1 MATVLL
7 VSSVDT
13 REKEI
18 LFLKGLIEGQGSNV
32 LVMDL
37 SMGAYKEGVADYT
50 CLDVAKEAG
59 VSFQEIA
66 QSKDTNKNM
75 EYIVRGS
82 TIIAKNL
89 V

>member
-18 LFLKGLIEGQGSNV
+18 LFLKGLIEGQGSKV

-37 SMGAYKEGVADYT
+37 SMGAYKEGAADYT

-66 QSKDTNKNM
+66 AEQGHKQKYGIHRARLYDNRKES
-75 EYIVRGS
+75 
-82 TIIAKNL
+82 L
-89 V
+89 